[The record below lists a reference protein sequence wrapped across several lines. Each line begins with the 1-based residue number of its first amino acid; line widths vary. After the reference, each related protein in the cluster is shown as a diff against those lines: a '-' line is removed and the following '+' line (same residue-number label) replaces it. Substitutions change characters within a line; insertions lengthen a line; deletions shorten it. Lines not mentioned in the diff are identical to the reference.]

1 MRQKILVPLDGSETA
16 EAILPQV
23 MRLLQRQPA
32 DVVLVEV
39 LGLFPPDF
47 HWSEPET
54 EKRAQRYLRKRSF
67 EFIQRG
73 VEAKFRLRM
82 GSPAPAILETAREE
96 RATLIALSTHGRSG
110 LSRFMLGS
118 VAEEVLRTSPV
129 PVLVF
134 RPPEDPR
141 LSRGRIEALPLHS
154 YLLPTD
160 GSEES
165 LSVLPELLEWA
176 RPADSRVTLLAV
188 RPRGEADQRWP
199 VEEVPIREAERRLR
213 EALIPTA
220 FKIRHGEAAE
230 EILQEARDGRA
241 DLVVMATHGRRGP
254 SRWIFG
260 SVTAEVLRT
269 CPVPLMVVHRSPRA
283 PRKLLA

>member
-1 MRQKILVPLDGSETA
+1 MRQRILVPLDGSETA

-23 MRLLQRQPA
+23 MRLLQRQAA
-32 DVVLVEV
+32 DIVLVEV

-47 HWSEPET
+47 HWSAPET
-54 EKRAQRYLRKRSF
+54 EKRARRYLRKRSF
-67 EFIQRG
+67 EFAHRG

-82 GSPAPAILETAREE
+82 GSPAPAILDTAREE
-96 RATLIALSTHGRSG
+96 RATMIALSTHGRSG
-110 LSRFMLGS
+110 LSRFLLGS
-118 VAEEVLRTSPV
+118 VAEELLRTSPV

-134 RPPEDPR
+134 RPPEDPK
-141 LSRGRIEALPLHS
+141 LSRGRIESMPLRS

-188 RPRGEADQRWP
+188 HPRGDSDQRWP
-199 VEEVPIREAERRLR
+199 VEEAPIRKAEQDLR
-213 EALIPTA
+213 EALIPA
-220 FKIRHGEAAE
+220 VFKVRYGEAAE
-230 EILQEARDGRA
+230 EVVQEAREGGA

-269 CPVPLMVVHRSPRA
+269 CPVPLMAIHRSSRA
-283 PRKLLA
+283 ARKLLA